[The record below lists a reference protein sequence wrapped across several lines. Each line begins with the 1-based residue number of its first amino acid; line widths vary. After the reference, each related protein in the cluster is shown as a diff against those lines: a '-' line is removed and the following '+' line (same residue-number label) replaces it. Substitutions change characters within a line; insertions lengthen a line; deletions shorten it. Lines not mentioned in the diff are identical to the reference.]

1 MGTLANWIA
10 ASRPKTLPA
19 AIAPILV
26 GASEAA
32 RQHYI
37 EAWPVFICLVFAL
50 LIQIATNMAN
60 DYFDYIRGAD
70 TEERLGPER
79 LVSSGKIQPK
89 VMLKVSVGLFAL
101 AFFVGL
107 TMVSYRGSEML
118 VVGILAIVF
127 GYAYTGGPYP
137 LAYHGLGDVFVV
149 VFFGLVATV
158 GTYYVILGEVT
169 SPVFLLGLPLGLL
182 ANNILVVNNYRDLE
196 ADEAAGKRT
205 LVVRFGRKFARV
217 QYVCQ
222 LMAAYLCVSMYIGL
236 TRSFWAI
243 LMLLTIPIGAGL
255 IVAFRST
262 EGRSLNQLLGKSA
275 QLLMLFSVLL
285 AGGIF
290 LSSLSK

>member
-1 MGTLANWIA
+1 MGKLANWIA

-32 RQHYI
+32 RHNEI
-37 EAWPVFICLVFAL
+37 DAWPVFICLAFAL

-79 LVSSGKIQPK
+79 LVSSGKIPPK
-89 VMLKVSVGLFAL
+89 TMLIVAVGLFAL
-101 AFFVGL
+101 AFCVGL

-137 LAYHGLGDVFVV
+137 LAYHGLGDVFVI
-149 VFFGLVATV
+149 VFFGIVATV
-158 GTYYVILGEVT
+158 GTYYVIVGEVLFN
-169 SPVFLLGLPLGLL
+169 VYLLGLSLGLL

-196 ADEAAGKRT
+196 TDEAAGKRT
-205 LVVRFGRKFARV
+205 LVVRFGKGFARG
-217 QYVCQ
+217 QYLFQ
-222 LMAAYLCVSMYIGL
+222 LLAAYLCVSLYIGI
-236 TRSFWAI
+236 TRNFWVSI
-243 LMLLTIPIGAGL
+243 VLLTIPLGTGL
-255 IVAFRST
+255 TVDFRKT
-262 EGRSLNQLLGKSA
+262 EGTALNPLLGKTA
-275 QLLMLFSVLL
+275 RLLLLFSVLL

-290 LSSLSK
+290 LSGLSF